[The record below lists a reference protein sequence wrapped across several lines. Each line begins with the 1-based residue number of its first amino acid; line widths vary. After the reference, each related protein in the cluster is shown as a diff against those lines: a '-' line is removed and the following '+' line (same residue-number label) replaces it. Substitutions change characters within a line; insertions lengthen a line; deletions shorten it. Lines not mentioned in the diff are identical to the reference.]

1 MKNDRFHGSFFGE
14 PGDGGLDSCKPFPHW
29 GSYKERDRFSC
40 MTKFPKTRNSFG
52 TSSKENVQIN
62 GAKSHN
68 LL

>member
-1 MKNDRFHGSFFGE
+1 MTGFMAAFLESLEMEDQIPVSHFHTEGVT
-14 PGDGGLDSCKPFPHW
+14 K
-29 GSYKERDRFSC
+29 KDRFSC